1 MKGAEGP
8 KGGVLQSRNSTEAP
22 QRPCATTLLAHH
34 CLSTNMR
41 VFLRRFRF
49 ENTKNS
55 TGTRD
60 PCGWPLSTRANDS
73 RSGVGRPPR
82 AVTIACLGMFARPSM
97 YPGQTDA
104 ARLCQEG
111 RGRAF
116 EIKRR
121 SGGSEADALDQL
133 AMLSYIVYLNGNRKT
148 CAYLSRI

>member
-1 MKGAEGP
+1 
-8 KGGVLQSRNSTEAP
+8 
-22 QRPCATTLLAHH
+22 
-34 CLSTNMR
+34 MR
-41 VFLRRFRF
+41 VASQHAGERLEVRR
-49 ENTKNS
+49 
-55 TGTRD
+55 
-60 PCGWPLSTRANDS
+60 
-73 RSGVGRPPR
+73 RPPAKGR
-82 AVTIACLGMFARPSM
+82 HDACLGMFARPSM